1 MKLLEIF
8 TQTPLAGAVGWTVL
22 HSLWQGAFVSAL
34 LGIVLLA
41 VRSPRFR
48 YTAACIAMVT
58 MIGAFGVTLVHLLP
72 ASHESLWK
80 AQTPALRIGRAAI
93 AMDTSSSFNRDIA
106 AIVPWLAPLWLVGVL
121 LFYARYLA
129 GVLSVRRLR
138 SRGVCSPPSN
148 GRNSLRA

>member
-8 TQTPLAGAVGWTVL
+8 IQTPLAGAVGWTVL

-48 YTAACIAMVT
+48 YTAACIAMLT

-80 AQTPALRIGRAAI
+80 STFACAANRACRNRTGYAQQLESRTLPQ
-93 AMDTSSSFNRDIA
+93 
-106 AIVPWLAPLWLVGVL
+106 
-121 LFYARYLA
+121 LF
-129 GVLSVRRLR
+129 
-138 SRGVCSPPSN
+138 RG
-148 GRNSLRA
+148 